1 MITPAIN
8 VRRRARDLSDAD
20 VRRVIVAALVDEEGL
35 MTGVKPRPQRTILS
49 DAL

>member
-20 VRRVIVAALVDEEGL
+20 VRRVIVALVDEEGL